1 MTIFVLFSVVSVA
14 NRTSTCHCP
23 DSTFHSHQVNE
34 HQSTSAFTT
43 AVTQRGQL
51 AHFSRKLSL
60 KKISGRSLAWLL
72 LQVQGVPTIFD

>member
-60 KKISGRSLAWLL
+60 KKNLRSLSCMAFTTTT
-72 LQVQGVPTIFD
+72 GCANNF